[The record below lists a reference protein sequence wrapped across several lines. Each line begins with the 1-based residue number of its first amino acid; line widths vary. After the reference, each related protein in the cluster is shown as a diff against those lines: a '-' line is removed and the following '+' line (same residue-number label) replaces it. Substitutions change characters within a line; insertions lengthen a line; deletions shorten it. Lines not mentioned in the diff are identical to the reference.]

1 MSKLKISIK
10 IITMNKLSF
19 ISILVVYFLALS
31 TESKARNYIG
41 GDKGNSSDA
50 KNTGF
55 RSNCTE
61 SRAETDLDI
70 NNVRARLRAG
80 GDMWWDGQQA
90 RYIIP
95 NVDPASGEPEV
106 SSLFA
111 GGIWVGAYDEGG
123 NLILAAQ
130 TFRDRGNDYWP
141 GPLDSLTGTINKTE
155 CASWDQHFT
164 VYGQSID
171 ALREDFLDPLSPGV
185 DNTPSRDLL
194 GWPAKGNV
202 HFLAIHGFDIL
213 GYDQDLAPFIDINND
228 GRYDPWDGDHPVV
241 EVTGCDRTDYN
252 SPVYA
257 DQMTWWVYND
267 NGNLHSQTGGNA
279 MNMEVQALAFGY
291 STTDAVN
298 NMTFYRY
305 KLLNRNALRLEKTY
319 FSLWTD
325 PDLGCSE
332 DDYIGCDTA
341 TGMGYV
347 YNADAVDDN
356 PCGQQG
362 TAGYGAQ
369 VPALAVDYFKGP
381 LDTAGNEIG
390 LSSFQ
395 YYRRGTGPMGDPE
408 TAIQHYRL
416 MSGFWLDGTPVT
428 QGGTGYST
436 DPNAVATRYV
446 FPTFPDDNSP
456 GAWSMCQENLSG
468 LDQRFLHTSGPFVL
482 LPGATNEMIS
492 GVVWVPEVPY
502 SGCASLTSLVSA
514 DRLAQTLFDDCF
526 KITSGPDAPNMDVI
540 EMNQELVLNLSYSG
554 GNNSR
559 LDYTESPSIL
569 AQHAPLDTTY
579 EFQGYKI
586 YQVAGPNVSVTELDD
601 ENKASLIFQCDLE
614 DDVTTIA
621 NWEEFKNDAAQIDLL
636 TPVIK
641 VEGENTGLKHTFRVL
656 EDQFAPGQKDLINHK
671 PYYFCVVAYAHNE
684 YQAYD
689 PTTEKGQD
697 KAYLQGRRNFRIYTG
712 IPRMNA
718 PEYSGIQ
725 LQSEYGNQ
733 PEITRLDGQGA
744 GAEEFLGIKN
754 IEEVEASVLAGEN
767 VGKIVYK
774 EGQAPIK
781 IKVVDPLRVPAATF
795 QVHVCDE
802 AYNWLYDASVDAYI
816 PQPARV
822 NALSDSI
829 YWVLS
834 DANDPSVIWSSY
846 QTMDWDYE
854 QYIPDLGISLELE
867 QKDKPS
873 HHGAVGF
880 VGSRI
885 DYEDHTYGKWYDGL
899 RDGEGLSNMLKT
911 GNNESDQKFDP
922 EQLYSESEGGW
933 YPFMLCDA
941 QRDYDGPY
949 LSLGNI
955 TSDGAKLR
963 NDTLPGVP
971 ITPNKVRDTLLS
983 NLNNVNI
990 VMSPNR
996 DEWSRCIVVETANF
1010 YHGNAFLGSVS
1021 PTWQIPSRRKQMEWK
1036 GSLASSFRPAHPIYP
1051 SRNKDMSIDN
1061 SSVGMSWFP
1070 GYAYDVE
1077 TGERLNI
1084 FFGENSLYNGSVLT
1098 EELNPGSNTG
1108 DDMIFNPTSTTST
1121 GPFSSDEKVQL
1132 LQNVQ
1137 GGQHIIYVTNQA
1149 YDSCKSVLA
1158 EFDKIS
1164 NNSFLTKDIYIYK
1177 NLVVTWASMAV
1188 PTAMTG
1194 TYGEV
1199 PPTKARIKLRVDRP
1213 FEIEEGTN
1221 QNLGYPLYEFSL
1233 DKFAPTKE
1241 EQETAVSALDLMRVV
1256 PNPYYAYSDYEV
1268 LEIDN
1273 VIKITN
1279 IPAKC
1284 NIRIYSLD
1292 GRFVK
1297 EYKVAQAYNN
1307 PARNGIARIGQGTEG
1322 STADAQITTS
1332 VDWDVKNYANVP
1344 VAAGVYLIHIKVE
1357 GVGTKVLKS
1366 FVINRAFDAQRL

>member
-1 MSKLKISIK
+1 M
-10 IITMNKLSF
+10 
-19 ISILVVYFLALS
+19 VYFLTLS
-31 TESKARNYIG
+31 TEGKARNYIG
-41 GDKGNSSDA
+41 GDQGNSSTTP

-55 RSNCTE
+55 RGDCTE
-61 SRAETDLDI
+61 SRAETDLNI

-90 RYIIP
+90 RYIVP
-95 NVDPASGEPEV
+95 NVDPASGEPEI

-111 GGIWVGAYDEGG
+111 GGIWVGAYDQGG

-130 TFRDRGNDYWP
+130 TFRDQGNDYWP
-141 GPLDSLTGTINKTE
+141 GPLDSFTGDINKTE
-155 CASWDQHFT
+155 CANWDQHFT
-164 VYGQSID
+164 VYGQDID
-171 ALREDFLDPLSPGV
+171 ALRADFLDPLSPGV
-185 DNTPSRDLL
+185 DNTPSQGLL
-194 GWPAKGNV
+194 GWPAKGNS
-202 HFLAIHGFDIL
+202 HFLAIHGFDIR
-213 GYDQDLAPFIDINND
+213 GYNQDLAPFIDVNGD

-241 EVTGCDRTDYN
+241 EVSGCDRTDYN
-252 SPVYA
+252 APVYA

-267 NGNLHSQTGGNA
+267 NGNLHSQTGGNP
-279 MNMEVQALAFGY
+279 MNMEIQALAFGY

-305 KLLNRNALRLEKTY
+305 KLLNRNALRLENTY

-347 YNADAVDDN
+347 YNSDAVDDN
-356 PCGQQG
+356 PCGTAG

-395 YYRRGTGPMGDPE
+395 YYRRGTGPMGDPQ

-428 QGGTGYST
+428 EGGDGYDT
-436 DPNAVATRYV
+436 DANAVATRYV
-446 FPTFPDDNSP
+446 FPAFPDDSSP
-456 GAWSMCQENLSG
+456 EAWSMCKEGLSG

-502 SGCASLTSLVSA
+502 NGCASLTSLVSA
-514 DRLAQTLFDDCF
+514 DKLAQTLFDDCF

-540 EMNQELVLNLSYSG
+540 EMDQELVLNLSYNG
-554 GNNSR
+554 GSPF
-559 LDYTESPSIL
+559 DYIESPSIL
-569 AQHAPLDTTY
+569 AQHAPLDTSY
-579 EFQGYKI
+579 RFQGYKI
-586 YQVAGPNVSVTELDD
+586 YQVSGPNVSVTELDD
-601 ENKASLIFQCDLE
+601 ENKASLIFQCDVE
-614 DDVTTIA
+614 DDITTIA

-641 VEGENTGLKHTFRVL
+641 VEGENKGLKHTFRIL

-671 PYYFCVVAYAHNE
+671 QYYFCVVAYGHNE
-684 YQAYD
+684 YEPYD
-689 PTTEKGQD
+689 VRTEKGQD
-697 KAYLQGRRNFRIYTG
+697 QPYLQGRRNFRIYTG

-718 PEYSGIQ
+718 PEYSGIE

-744 GAEEFLGIKN
+744 GGASFLDIEN
-754 IEEVEASVLAGEN
+754 IEEVEATILAGNHVET
-767 VGKIVYK
+767 ITYK
-774 EGQAPIK
+774 GGNGPLN
-781 IKVVDPLRVPAATF
+781 IKVVDPLRVPAGTF

-802 AYNWLYDASVDAYI
+802 AYNWLYDAGVGAYI
-816 PQPARV
+816 PQPATV
-822 NALSDSI
+822 NALADSI

-834 DANDPSVIWSSY
+834 DANDPSIIWSSY
-846 QTMDWDYE
+846 QTMDWAYE
-854 QYIPDLGISLELE
+854 QYIPDLGISIQIE

-873 HHGAVGF
+873 HNGAVGF

-885 DYEDHTYGKWYDGL
+885 DYEDNTYGEWYDGVK
-899 RDGEGLSNMLKT
+899 DGTGIFNMLKT
-911 GNNESDQKFDP
+911 GGNESDQKFDP
-922 EQLYSESEGGW
+922 EQLYAESEGGW

-941 QRDYDGPY
+941 QRDFDGPY

-955 TSDGAKLR
+955 ASDGAKYR
-963 NDTLPGVP
+963 NDTLPGRP
-971 ITPNKVRDTLLS
+971 ITPDKVRDTLLS

-990 VMSPNR
+990 VMSPDR
-996 DEWSRCIVVETANF
+996 SEWSRCIVVETASF
-1010 YHGNAFLGSVS
+1010 YYGNSFLGSVS
-1021 PTWQIPSRRKQMEWK
+1021 PNWKIPSRRAQMEWK
-1036 GSLASSFRPAHPIYP
+1036 GSIASIFRPTHPVYP

-1070 GYAYDVE
+1070 GYAYNVE

-1084 FFGENSLYNGSVLT
+1084 FFGENSLYNGSVLA
-1098 EELNPGSNTG
+1098 ENLSPGSSTG
-1108 DDMIFNPTSTTST
+1108 DDMIFNPTNTGVS
-1121 GPFSSDEKVQL
+1121 GPFSTDEKVQL

-1137 GGQHIIYVTNQA
+1137 GGQHIIYVTDHA

-1158 EFDKIS
+1158 EFDKVS
-1164 NNSFLTKDIYIYK
+1164 NNSLLTKDIYIYK
-1177 NLVVTWASMAV
+1177 NMVVTWASMAV
-1188 PTAMTG
+1188 PTTMTG

-1241 EQETAVSALDLMRVV
+1241 SQEAAVSALDLMRVV

-1297 EYKVAQAYNN
+1297 EYKVAQAYNS
-1307 PARNGIARIGQGTEG
+1307 PAKNGIARIGQGNEG
-1322 STADAQITTS
+1322 ANADAQVTTS

-1344 VAAGVYLIHIKVE
+1344 VAAGVYLIHIQVE

>member
-1 MSKLKISIK
+1 M
-10 IITMNKLSF
+10 
-19 ISILVVYFLALS
+19 VYFLVLS
-31 TESKARNYIG
+31 TEGEARNYIG
-41 GDKGNSSDA
+41 DKGKRPPTS

-55 RSNCTE
+55 RGDCTE
-61 SRAETDLDI
+61 SRAETDLNI

-90 RYIIP
+90 RYIVP
-95 NVDPASGEPEV
+95 NVDPASGEPEI

-111 GGIWVGAYDEGG
+111 GGIWVGAYDDGG

-130 TFRDRGNDYWP
+130 TYRDNGNDYWP
-141 GPLDSLTGTINKTE
+141 GPLKKQTGTIEKNE
-155 CASWDQHFT
+155 CARWDQHFT
-164 VYGQSID
+164 VYGQDID
-171 ALREDFLDPLSPGV
+171 DLRADFLDPLSPGV
-185 DNTPSRDLL
+185 DNTPSQGLL

-213 GYDQDLAPFIDINND
+213 SYDQDLAPFIDVNND
-228 GRYDPWDGDHPVV
+228 GRYNPWDGDHPVV
-241 EVTGCDRTDYN
+241 EVTDCDRTDYN
-252 SPVYA
+252 NPVYA

-267 NGNLHSQTGGNA
+267 NGNLHTQTGGNA

-305 KLLNRNALRLEKTY
+305 KLLNRNALQLNDTY

-325 PDLGCSE
+325 PDLGCFN

-341 TGMGYV
+341 TGMGYI
-347 YNADAVDDN
+347 YNADPLDDN
-356 PCGQQG
+356 PCGSGG
-362 TAGYGAQ
+362 TPGYGSEI
-369 VPALAVDYFKGP
+369 PALAVDYFKGP
-381 LDTAGNEIG
+381 LDSAGKKIG

-395 YYRRGTGPMGDPE
+395 YYAAGSGAINDPE

-416 MSGFWLDGTPVT
+416 MSGLWGDGTPVT
-428 QGGTGYST
+428 HGGNGYNPNN
-436 DPNAVATRYV
+436 PNAVATRFV
-446 FPTFPDDNSP
+446 FPNFPDDDSP

-502 SGCASLTSLVSA
+502 SGCPSLRSLVAA
-514 DRLAQTLFDDCF
+514 DELAQTLFDDCF
-526 KITSGPDAPNMDVI
+526 KITNGPDAPDMDVI
-540 EMNQELVLNLSYSG
+540 EMSQELVLNLSYNR
-554 GNNSR
+554 GNPF
-559 LDYTESPSIL
+559 DYTESPAIL
-569 AQHAPLDTTY
+569 AQHAPLDTSY

-601 ENKASLIFQCDLE
+601 ENKASLIFQCDVE
-614 DDVTTIA
+614 DEVTTIA
-621 NWEEFKNDAAQIDLL
+621 NWEEFKNDAAQIDVR
-636 TPVIK
+636 TPVVK
-641 VEGENTGLKHTFRVL
+641 VEGENTGIKHTFRVL
-656 EDQFAPGQKDLINHK
+656 EDQFASGQKDLINHK

-684 YQAYD
+684 YKPYD
-689 PTTEKGQD
+689 VVTDKGQE

-718 PEYSGIQ
+718 PEYSGIE

-733 PEITRLDGQGA
+733 PEITRLDGQGS
-744 GAEEFLGIKN
+744 GGEEFLDIKN
-754 IEEVEASVLAGEN
+754 IEEVEATILAGNN

-774 EGQAPIK
+774 EGHAPVK
-781 IKVVDPLRVPAATF
+781 VKVVDPLRIPAGTF
-795 QVHVCDE
+795 QIHVCDE
-802 AYNWLYDASVDAYI
+802 SYDWLYDASVDAYI
-816 PQPARV
+816 PQPTAV
-822 NALSDSI
+822 TALADSI

-834 DANDPSVIWSSY
+834 DANDPSIIWSSY
-846 QTMDWDYE
+846 QTMNWGYE
-854 QYIPDLGISLELE
+854 QYIPDLGISLELR

-873 HHGAVGF
+873 HNGSVGF
-880 VGSRI
+880 IGSRI
-885 DYEDHTYGKWYDGL
+885 DYEDNSYGEWYDGL
-899 RDGEGLSNMLKT
+899 RDGEGIFNMLKT

-941 QRDYDGPY
+941 QRDYDRPY

-955 TSDGAKLR
+955 NSSGAKLR
-963 NDTLPGVP
+963 NDTVPNTP
-971 ITPNKVRDTLLS
+971 ITQNKVRDTLAS

-996 DEWSRCIVVETANF
+996 EEWSRCIVVETANF
-1010 YHGNAFLGSVS
+1010 YHGNSFLGSVS
-1021 PTWQIPSRRKQMEWK
+1021 PNWKIPSKRDQMEWR
-1036 GSLASSFRPAHPIYP
+1036 GSVEPSFAAPKPVYA

-1070 GYAYDVE
+1070 GYAYNVE

-1084 FFGENSLYNGSVLT
+1084 FFGENSLYNGSVL
-1098 EELNPGSNTG
+1098 EEGLNPGSSTG
-1108 DDMIFNPTSTTST
+1108 NDMIFNPTSTRSS
-1121 GPFSSDEKVQL
+1121 GPFSTDEKVQL

-1149 YDSCKSVLA
+1149 YDSCQSILA
-1158 EFDKIS
+1158 EFDKVSPIAPITS
-1164 NNSFLTKDIYIYK
+1164 DLHIYK
-1177 NLVVTWASMAV
+1177 NLIVTWASMAV

-1241 EQETAVSALDLMRVV
+1241 EQKTAVSALDLMRVV

-1292 GRFVK
+1292 GRFIK
-1297 EYKVAQAYNN
+1297 EYKVAQEYNN
-1307 PARNGIARIGQGTEG
+1307 PARNGIARIGQGYEG
-1322 STADAQITTS
+1322 ASADAQITTS

>member
-1 MSKLKISIK
+1 
-10 IITMNKLSF
+10 MNKLSF
-19 ISILVVYFLALS
+19 ITILLVYFLTLS
-31 TESKARNYIG
+31 IEGNARNYV
-41 GDKGNSSDA
+41 GDKGNSA
-50 KNTGF
+50 TPKNTGF
-55 RSNCTE
+55 RANCTE

-90 RYIIP
+90 RYIVP
-95 NVDPASGEPEV
+95 NVDPASGELEV

-111 GGIWVGAYDEGG
+111 GGIWVGAYDEGD

-130 TFRDRGNDYWP
+130 TYRTNGNDYWT
-141 GPLDSLTGTINKTE
+141 GPLDEQTGTVNKNE
-155 CASWDQHFT
+155 CARWDQHFT
-164 VYGQSID
+164 VYGQDID
-171 ALREDFLDPLSPGV
+171 NLREDFLDPLSPGV
-185 DNTPSRDLL
+185 NNTPSKGLL

-213 GYDQDLAPFIDINND
+213 SYDQDLAPFVDENED
-228 GRYDPWDGDHPVV
+228 GVYNPWDGDHPVI
-241 EVTGCDRTDYN
+241 EVAGCDQTDYN
-252 SPVYA
+252 KPVYA

-267 NGNLHSQTGGNA
+267 NGNLHTQTGGNA
-279 MNMEVQALAFGY
+279 MNMEVQVLAFGY

-305 KLLNRNALRLEKTY
+305 KLLNRNALKLKHTY

-325 PDLGCSE
+325 PDLGCPE

-341 TGMGYV
+341 TGMGYI
-347 YNADAVDDN
+347 YNANSVDKD
-356 PCGQQG
+356 PCGI
-362 TAGYGAQ
+362 TASYGSK
-369 VPALAVDYFKGP
+369 VPALGVDYFKGP
-381 LDTAGNEIG
+381 LDSAGKEIG

-395 YYRRGTGPMGDPE
+395 YYINQRSSPIGNPE

-428 QGGTGYST
+428 EGGNGYNGN
-436 DPNAVATRYV
+436 DPNAIATRYV
-446 FPTFPDDNSP
+446 FPSFPNDDSP
-456 GAWSMCQENLSG
+456 EAWSMCQESLDG

-514 DRLAQTLFDDCF
+514 DKLAQTLFDDCF
-526 KITSGPDAPNMDVI
+526 KITNGPDAPNMDVI
-540 EMNQELVLNLSYSG
+540 EMSQELVLNLSYSS
-554 GNNSR
+554 GNNST
-559 LDYTESPSIL
+559 LDYTESPAIL
-569 AQHAPLDTTY
+569 AQHAPLDTSY
-579 EFQGYKI
+579 EFQGYKV
-586 YQVAGPNVSVTELDD
+586 YQVVGPNVSVTEL
-601 ENKASLIFQCDLE
+601 ENGNKASLIFQCDIE
-614 DDVTTIA
+614 DEVTTIA
-621 NWEEFKNDAAQIDLL
+621 NWEEFKNAAANIDVR

-641 VEGENTGLKHTFRVL
+641 VEGENSGLKHTFRVL

-671 PYYFCVVAYAHNE
+671 TYYFCVVAYAHNE
-684 YQAYD
+684 YKAYD
-689 PTTEKGQD
+689 VTTQKGQD

-712 IPRMNA
+712 IPRINA
-718 PEYSGIQ
+718 PEYTGVQ

-744 GAEEFLGIKN
+744 GGEEFLDIKN
-754 IEEVEASVLAGEN
+754 IEEVEATILAGNN
-767 VGKIVYK
+767 VEKITYK
-774 EGQAPIK
+774 EGHAPVK
-781 IKVVDPLRVPAATF
+781 IKVVDPLRVPVGTF
-795 QVHVCDE
+795 QVYICDE
-802 AYNWLYDASVDAYI
+802 AYDWLYDANVDAYI
-816 PQPARV
+816 PQPGTV
-822 NALSDSI
+822 TALADSI

-834 DANDPSVIWSSY
+834 DANDPSTIWSSY
-846 QTMDWDYE
+846 QTMDLGYE
-854 QYIPDLGISLELE
+854 QYIPDLGISIELE

-873 HHGAVGF
+873 HHGSVGF

-885 DYEDHTYGKWYDGL
+885 DYEDNSYGEWYDGL
-899 RDGEGLSNMLKT
+899 RDGAGIFNMLKT

-922 EQLYSESEGGW
+922 EELYAESEGGW

-941 QRDYDGPY
+941 QKDFDRYY

-955 TSDGAKLR
+955 ASDGAKLR
-963 NDTLPGVP
+963 NDTLPGAP

-996 DEWSRCIVVETANF
+996 AEWSRCIVVETANI
-1010 YHGNAFLGSVS
+1010 YHRNTFGNV
-1021 PTWQIPSRRKQMEWK
+1021 PSRRSQMEWR
-1036 GSLASSFRPAHPIYP
+1036 GSIAPSFKPTHPVYP

-1070 GYAYDVE
+1070 GYAYNVE
-1077 TGERLNI
+1077 TGQRLNL
-1084 FFGENSLYNGSVLT
+1084 FFGENSLYNGVIL
-1098 EELNPGSNTG
+1098 EEGLNPGSSTG
-1108 DDMIFNPTSTTST
+1108 EDMIFNPTNTRST
-1121 GPFSSDEKVQL
+1121 GPFSTDEKVQL

-1137 GGQHIIYVTNQA
+1137 GGQHIIYVTNQT

-1158 EFDKIS
+1158 EFDKVS
-1164 NNSFLTKDIYIYK
+1164 NLFPFTKDIYIYR
-1177 NLVVTWASMAV
+1177 NLVITWASMAV
-1188 PTAMTG
+1188 PTTMAG

-1199 PPTKARIKLRVDRP
+1199 PPAKARIKLRVDRP

-1233 DKFAPTKE
+1233 DKFAPIKE
-1241 EQETAVSALDLMRVV
+1241 EKETAVSALDLMRVV

-1268 LEIDN
+1268 LDIDN

-1284 NIRIYSLD
+1284 HIRIYSLD

-1297 EYKVAQAYNN
+1297 EYKVAQDYNN
-1307 PARNGIARIGQGTEG
+1307 PARNGIARIGQGSEG
-1322 STADAQITTS
+1322 VSAEAQITTS

-1357 GVGTKVLKS
+1357 GIGTKVLKS